1 MSIIHEETLYHIGE
15 TEVMVS
21 ERTRGESI
29 DEWEIVHL
37 RTDSMG
43 RMTPDGLCE
52 LGRWLVEQG
61 ERIKRQYTKTGK
73 PKKGTP

>member
-1 MSIIHEETLYHIGE
+1 MSLIHEETLHHIGE
-15 TEVMVS
+15 AEVMVS

-29 DEWEIVHL
+29 DDWDIVHL
-37 RTDSMG
+37 RVDSMG
-43 RMTPDGLCE
+43 RMTPDDLSE

-73 PKKGTP
+73 PKDKKP